1 MSPTDSRTGTGNE
14 RTASMRL
21 AGTELPDAQRAVAE
35 ARDVITDAGL
45 AELCDHCRAAGA
57 VIVDTEFE
65 RTDTFYPKIALV
77 QMAVEGQV
85 WLIDPLT
92 LEDTTPL
99 RRLFEDPAVE
109 KVLHSCTE
117 DVEVLNYWTGA
128 RPQMLFDT
136 QLAAAFLG
144 GRFGMGYGELV
155 KSEFGIALDK
165 GETRSDWFTRP
176 LTESQHL
183 YACLDVVYLGAVHAR
198 QRLRLEATGRLQWLR
213 EECDR
218 AVADVLDRPGAEQA
232 WRSVKGAAGLSP
244 RSLAALERLAA
255 WRDRTAREL
264 DRPRNRVARDEH
276 LLQIAQA
283 LPEHIDRL
291 RGDVLPHG
299 MVKRWGA
306 ELQAMIDEVR
316 ELSSDDLPEPLPPP
330 LSRREGEVLR
340 NLRSAAKECASEHG
354 LAEELLARKRLMEQW
369 LLDDA
374 PVPDAFRG
382 WRWPLVGERLAA
394 LRDRRPIGS
403 GNGG

>member
-1 MSPTDSRTGTGNE
+1 MVSTDSVAE
-14 RTASMRL
+14 MQL
-21 AGTELPDAQRAVAE
+21 AGTDLPDAERAVAE
-35 ARDVITDAGL
+35 ARDIDTDAGL
-45 AELCDHCRAAGA
+45 AALCEHCRAAGA
-57 VIVDTEFE
+57 VIIDTEFE

-77 QMAVEGQV
+77 QMAVAGQV
-85 WLIDPLT
+85 WLIDPLA
-92 LEDTTPL
+92 LDDTAPL
-99 RRLFEDPAVE
+99 RALLEDPAVE

-128 RPQMLFDT
+128 RPQALFDT

-155 KSEFGIALDK
+155 KSEFGLTLDK

-176 LTESQHL
+176 LTASQHL

-198 QRLRLEATGRLQWLR
+198 QRQRLEATGRLEWLR
-213 EECDR
+213 EECRR
-218 AVADVLDRPGAEQA
+218 AVADVLDRPGAEEA

-244 RSLAALERLAA
+244 RSLAALVRLAA

-283 LPEHIDRL
+283 LPEHIERL

-299 MVKRWGA
+299 MVKRWGDD
-306 ELQAMIDEVR
+306 LQAIIDAVR
-316 ELSSDDLPEPLPPP
+316 ELSSDALPEPLPPP

-340 NLRSAAKECASEHG
+340 TLRSAAKACAAEHG

-382 WRWPLVGERLAA
+382 WRWPLLGERLAA
-394 LRDRRPIGS
+394 LRDRRPIS
-403 GNGG
+403 PGGGR